1 MKFDLGKA
9 GLETVLLPWQAELM
23 RFVWG
28 DGEAD
33 SRSGW
38 EHLQGT
44 EHGMSRASVIFF
56 FNDMVDDGFLAFREE
71 TGKGGYHRV
80 YSPAPDISDEK
91 AFKASVTERVLGKLR
106 AEFPD
111 AWRKFRED
119 LARED
124 G

>member
-23 RFVWG
+23 RFVWSR
-28 DGEAD
+28 GEAD
-33 SRSGW
+33 SRAGW

-56 FNDMVDDGFLAFREE
+56 FNDMVDEGFLVFREE

-80 YSPAPDISDEK
+80 YSPAPDIPDEK
-91 AFKASVTERVLGKLR
+91 AFKASVTERVLEKLR
-106 AEFPD
+106 SEFPD
-111 AWRKFRED
+111 AWVRLQGE
-119 LARED
+119 
-124 G
+124 GG